1 MLVAGRVL
9 PWEYVDRRR
18 GADDDPPRPAYRDP
32 VISDRTSAPAAPD
45 AVGRAPDDGLGRHG
59 GGWPWTVLPVVV
71 TLVVQVGVCSAAARW
86 QPDARPLDVWAYLLL
101 VAGPLAL
108 LAVRRAPVAV
118 LVGTTAASLLYF
130 GLGYPGGPA
139 VLATIVALVATVV
152 AGRRLVAWLVG
163 FVGVGGYLLTHALG
177 GSPVPGPAIGALV
190 GWMLVV
196 LVGSEGVRVRRER
209 VAEERRRAAEYG
221 LRCATEERLRI
232 ARELHDVLGHHI
244 SLINVQAGVA
254 LHLMD
259 SGGDPAQTRDALTAI
274 KRSSKEV
281 LREMRTTLGVLRGA
295 DEAAPRGPVPGLGAV
310 PDLVGRVCEAGLD
323 VRLVDDGPL
332 GEVDEQAGLA
342 AYRIVQ
348 EALTN
353 VRRHAPG
360 AAAVVA
366 IRRDGPDL
374 RVVVTDDGPGAA
386 PSDGSGRGIAGM
398 TERATALGGALTAGP
413 AGGGGFRVEARLPVG
428 AS

>member
-1 MLVAGRVL
+1 MG
-9 PWEYVDRRR
+9 W
-18 GADDDPPRPAYRDP
+18 
-32 VISDRTSAPAAPD
+32 RTI
-45 AVGRAPDDGLGRHG
+45 V
-59 GGWPWTVLPVVV
+59 PVVA
-71 TLVVQVGVCSAAARW
+71 TGAVQVGACTVAGHW

-108 LAVRRAPVAV
+108 LRVRRRPVEV
-118 LVGTTAASLLYF
+118 LVVTVLASLAYF

-139 VLATIVALVATVV
+139 ILATIVALVAAVV
-152 AGRRLVAWLVG
+152 AGKRVAAWLIGV
-163 FVGVGGYLLTHALG
+163 VGVGGYLLGHALS
-177 GSPVPGPAIGALV
+177 GSPVPGPGIGALV
-190 GWMLVV
+190 GWTLVV
-196 LVGSEGVRVRRER
+196 LVGSEGLRVRRER
-209 VAEERRRAAEYG
+209 IAEERRRAEEYG

-259 SGGDPAQTRDALTAI
+259 DGGDPTQARDALTAI

-295 DEAAPRGPVPGLGAV
+295 DEAAPRGPVPGLAAV

-332 GEVDEQAGLA
+332 GDVGEHAGLA

-360 AAAVVA
+360 AAAVVTL
-366 IRRDGPDL
+366 RREDSDL
-374 RVVVTDDGPGAA
+374 HVTVADDGPGTTA
-386 PSDGSGRGIAGM
+386 SDGSGRGIAGM
-398 TERATALGGALTAGP
+398 SERATALGGTLSAGP
-413 AGGGGFRVEARLPVG
+413 ADGGGFLVEAGLPVG

>member
-1 MLVAGRVL
+1 MVPAVL
-9 PWEYVDRRR
+9 I
-18 GADDDPPRPAYRDP
+18 A
-32 VISDRTSAPAAPD
+32 
-45 AVGRAPDDGLGRHG
+45 
-59 GGWPWTVLPVVV
+59 
-71 TLVVQVGVCSAAARW
+71 VVQVGACTVAGRW

-101 VAGPLAL
+101 VAGPAAL
-108 LAVRRAPVAV
+108 LVVRRYPVPV
-118 LVGTTAASLLYF
+118 LVATVAASFGYF
-130 GLGYPGGPA
+130 TLGYPGGPA
-139 VLATIVALVATVV
+139 VLAAIVALVATVV
-152 AGRRLVAWLVG
+152 AGQRLAAWA
-163 FVGVGGYLLTHALG
+163 VGVVGIGGYLLGHTLAG
-177 GSPVPGPAIGALV
+177 NTIAGPGVGALV
-190 GWMLVV
+190 GWTLVV
-196 LVGSEGVRVRRER
+196 LVGSEGVRIRRER
-209 VAEERRRAAEYG
+209 IAEERRRAEEYG

-259 SGGDPAQTRDALTAI
+259 GGGDPAQTRDALTAI

-281 LREMRTTLGVLRGA
+281 LREMRTTLGVLRDA
-295 DEAAPRGPVPGLGAV
+295 DEAAPRGPVPGLGAI

-332 GEVDEQAGLA
+332 GEVDEQTGLA

-360 AAAVVA
+360 SAAAVTL
-366 IRRDGPDL
+366 RRTGSEL
-374 RVVVTDDGPGAA
+374 HVTVVDDGAGGPAATTEEGA
-386 PSDGSGRGIAGM
+386 GRGIAGM
-398 TERATALGGALTAGP
+398 TERATALGGTLTAAP
-413 AGGGGFRVEARLPVG
+413 VAGGGFRVDAVLPVG